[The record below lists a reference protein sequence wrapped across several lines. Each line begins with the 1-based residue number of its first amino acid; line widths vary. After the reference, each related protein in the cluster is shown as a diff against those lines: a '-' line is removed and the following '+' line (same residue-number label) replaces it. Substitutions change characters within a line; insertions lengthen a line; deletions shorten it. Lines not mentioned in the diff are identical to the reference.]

1 MLSALRAF
9 APGRRLEL
17 KTVRVTANYPAV
29 ELVLQR
35 WTAVASYLSLLKLRI
50 VAMLILVA
58 GAAAVVAYRGF
69 PSWERLTLLFVAGGL
84 ASMGASLLN
93 NYFDRDID
101 ALMVR
106 TQNRPLPSGRVG
118 KPVWVLASGICLII
132 MSLPFSLALNYHVAL
147 YTLLGAIVYGTV
159 YTLVLKRHTWLN
171 VVIGGTAG
179 SFAALA
185 GWSIMR
191 PELNGLALIMAALIF
206 AWTPLH
212 FWNFALVHLGDYRNA
227 RVPMLP
233 VNEGEGKTSG
243 YIFWTSII
251 IFLLSLMP
259 YLMGYSGRVYLLV
272 ALGMSFFLY
281 GNFSLIRRPTRDKA
295 WRNYKFSGI
304 YLSGLFLALAIDSLL

>member
-1 MLSALRAF
+1 M
-9 APGRRLEL
+9 
-17 KTVRVTANYPAV
+17 KTVIAPLNYITAEAV
-29 ELVLQR
+29 FQR

-50 VAMLILVA
+50 VVMLILVA

-69 PSWERLTLLFVAGGL
+69 PSWERLTLLFASGGL

-101 ALMVR
+101 ALMAR
-106 TQNRPLPSGRVG
+106 TQNRPLPSGRIG
-118 KPVWVLASGICLII
+118 KPAWVLASGILLII
-132 MSLPFSLALNYHVAL
+132 MSLPFSLALNYHIAL
-147 YTLLGAIVYGTV
+147 YTLLGAFSYVVV
-159 YTLVLKRHTWLN
+159 YTLGLKRHTWLN
-171 VVIGGTAG
+171 VVIGGAAG

-185 GWSIMR
+185 GWSMVK

-212 FWNFALVHLGDYRNA
+212 FWNFALVYVGDYRKA

-233 VNEGEGKTSG
+233 VNKGEGKTSG
-243 YIFWTSII
+243 YIFWTAII

-259 YLMGYSGRVYLLV
+259 YLMGYNGRVYLLI

-281 GNFSLIRRPTRDKA
+281 GNLSLRRQPTREKA
-295 WRNYKFSGI
+295 WLNYKFSGI
-304 YLSGLFLALAIDSLL
+304 YLGGLFIALAIDSSL